1 MILTGNMDISFDSM
15 DDLGDMIIT
24 TGCPMSGPRF
34 EKFQELAK
42 AAKAHGS
49 LIIGQLSHPGRQ
61 VQARLNPEA
70 ISASDVQLGK
80 RISR

>member
-1 MILTGNMDISFDSM
+1 M

-24 TGCPMSGPRF
+24 TDCPMSGPRF

-80 RISR
+80 RTL